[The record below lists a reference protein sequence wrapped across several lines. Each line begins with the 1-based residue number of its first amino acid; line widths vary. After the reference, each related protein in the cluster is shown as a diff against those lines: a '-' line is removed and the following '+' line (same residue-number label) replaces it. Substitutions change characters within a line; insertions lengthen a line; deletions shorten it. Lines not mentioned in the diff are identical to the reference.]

1 MKSLDQLCTPR
12 KSVFDLSRR
21 DVVLDISDLVAGSI
35 NAPAFFEEN
44 FLTDGMKQLL
54 REGFRRLSGSSDQ
67 AVFVLSQAMGG
78 GKTHSMIALGLLA
91 RHPELREQIMG
102 ELYEAG
108 DRLGKARVIAFT
120 GRESDTPLG
129 IWGALAEQLGK
140 KDLFKDYYS
149 PLQAPGQ
156 SAWINLLK
164 GEPTVIL
171 LDELPPYFENAR
183 SKPIGNSDLAHVTS
197 TALSNLLVAVSKKE
211 LSNVCVVISDLK
223 ATYQGGSAILNQ
235 ALVNF
240 ENEAGRGALPL
251 HPVMLNTS
259 EIYHILRTRIFE
271 SLPTDDDIRVVAQ
284 AYAQAVKDA
293 KQMDITNAS
302 PEEFAR
308 QLADSWPFHF
318 SIRDLYAR
326 FRENPGF
333 QQTRGLIRFM
343 RVVVSQLWRSGGAT
357 TQSLIHPY
365 DIDLNNP
372 ATLQE
377 IQAINPTLDN
387 AIAHDIAS
395 QGQSVSEKLDKIL
408 GDGKGSDAQDAS
420 KLMLVSSLAS
430 VPGATLGLSLTEIV
444 SLLCRPGRDA
454 AHLPKDV
461 IGVLTTRAWYLHTDR
476 DGKLFFKNVENLVA
490 KLTSTAKAYTREISL
505 KELKTFLVSIFE
517 PKIRDCFQEVKALSP
532 VDEIDLASDKVVMI
546 VAEPIAG
553 GGLDPALQ
561 QFWLDA
567 SFQNRVLFLSGE
579 REIMDRLLEAA
590 AELKAIG
597 HILGELEAQRVPDN
611 DPQKIGA
618 QELREKI
625 HLRLLSAAREAFT
638 KLHYPQN
645 EQLLTADFMMNFEG
659 NEYNGEKQVRE
670 ALKAKQKFT
679 EDTQSETFRKKCEQR
694 LFTQQ
699 VMPWGEIRR
708 RAAINTRWQWH
719 IPSALDT
726 LKTAMLLEDQWREDG
741 GLVDKGPF
749 PPPQTAVRVQELKR
763 DEPTGEVMLRI
774 TPVHADKAHYEIG
787 ADATTGSA
795 LVADLQNFSSG
806 EMYLTFLAVDSTGEH
821 DTGPLAHWK
830 NQLILKHR
838 LYQLGADRMCELHCA
853 PAGNIRYATDG
864 TDPRTGGGVYED
876 PFLVPPGT
884 VVIRAVAEKNGIE
897 SEVVSIPVPKE
908 IPPFEI
914 DPQRP
919 AIWKQA
925 FTFATTKE
933 SFEQLGRMEKH
944 QARASGGVR
953 VGVAQQSGG
962 RWLQADGADALRLA
976 SEQIKSVLTP
986 LREILGEGEVEF
998 SAGSLVFAK
1007 GQDLIDWIAEVRT
1020 EVDESEIYQPAT
1032 LDD

>member
-1 MKSLDQLCTPR
+1 MKSLESLCTPR

-21 DVVLDISDLVAGSI
+21 DVVLDITDLIAGTI
-35 NAPAFFEEN
+35 KAGAFFEEN

-78 GKTHSMIALGLLA
+78 GKTHSMIAFGLLA
-91 RHPELREQIMG
+91 RHPEIRAKVMG
-102 ELYEAG
+102 DLYEAG
-108 DRLGKARVIAFT
+108 DGLGKARVIAFT

-129 IWGALAEQLGK
+129 VWGALADQLGK
-140 KDLFKDYYS
+140 KELFKDYYS

-171 LDELPPYFENAR
+171 LDELPPYFESAR
-183 SKPIGNSDLAHVTS
+183 ATPIGNSDLAHVTA

-211 LSNVCVVISDLK
+211 LANVCVVISDLK

-235 ALVNF
+235 ALNDF
-240 ENEAGRGALPL
+240 QNEAGRGALPL
-251 HPVMLNTS
+251 HPVMLNTN
-259 EIYHILRTRIFE
+259 ELYHILRTRLFD
-271 SLPTDDDIRVVAQ
+271 SLPADTDIRAVAQ

-293 KQMDITNAS
+293 QQMDITNAS
-302 PEEFAR
+302 PAEFAR

-318 SIRDLYAR
+318 SVRDLYAR

-343 RVVVSQLWRSGGAT
+343 RVVVSQLWASGRAS

-365 DIDLNNP
+365 DVDLNHP

-377 IQAINPTLDN
+377 LQAINPTLDN

-395 QGQSVSEKLDKIL
+395 QGQSVAEKFDKVL
-408 GDGKGSDAQDAS
+408 GDGKGTDAQDAS
-420 KLMLVSSLAS
+420 KLMLISSLAS

-454 AHLPKDV
+454 ARLPKDV
-461 IGVLTTRAWYLHTDR
+461 LGVLTTKAWYLHTDR

-505 KELKTFLVSIFE
+505 KELKAFLTSIFD
-517 PKIRDCFQEVKALSP
+517 PKIRDCFQEVRALPP
-532 VDEIDLASDKVVMI
+532 VDEIDLVSDRVVMI
-546 VAEPIAG
+546 VAEPTAG

-561 QFWLDA
+561 KFWLDA
-567 SFQNRVLFLSGE
+567 TFQNRVVFLSGE
-579 REIMDRLLEAA
+579 REIMERLLEAA

-597 HILGELEAQRVPDN
+597 HILGELETQRVPDN

-679 EDTQSETFRKKCEQR
+679 EDTQSDTFRKKCEQR

-699 VMPWGEIRR
+699 VMPWPEIKR

-726 LKTAMLLEDQWREDG
+726 LKSRMILEDQWRDEG
-741 GLVDKGPF
+741 GLIDKGPF

-763 DEPTGEVMLRI
+763 DEATGEVTLRI
-774 TPVHADKAHYEIG
+774 TPVHADKVHYEIG
-787 ADATTGSA
+787 ADATTGSSQ
-795 LVADLQNFSSG
+795 VPDLQNFTTR
-806 EMYLTFLAVDSTGEH
+806 EMHLTFLAVDSTGEH
-821 DTGPLAHWK
+821 TTGPLTHWK
-830 NQLILKHR
+830 NRLTLKHR
-838 LYQLGADRMCELHCA
+838 LYQQGADRMCELHSA
-853 PAGNIRYATDG
+853 PAGTIRYTTDG
-864 TDPRTGGGVYED
+864 TDPRTGGGAYGDAFV
-876 PFLVPPGT
+876 VPAGT
-884 VVIRAVAEKNGIE
+884 VVVRAVAEKDGIE
-897 SEVVSIPVPKE
+897 SEVISISVPRDL
-908 IPPFEI
+908 PPFEI
-914 DPQRP
+914 DPNRP
-919 AIWKQA
+919 AIWKRP

-944 QARASGGVR
+944 NASASGGVR
-953 VGVAQQSGG
+953 VGVAGT
-962 RWLQADGADALRLA
+962 RWLQTDAADSLRLVADAVKKLI
-976 SEQIKSVLTP
+976 QP
-986 LREILGEGEVEF
+986 LREVLGEGEVEF
-998 SAGSLVFAK
+998 SGGSLVFAK
-1007 GQDLIDWIAEVRT
+1007 GQDLIDWVAEVRT
-1020 EVDESEIYQPAT
+1020 QVRPEEIEQPAK
-1032 LDD
+1032 LDE

>member
-1 MKSLDQLCTPR
+1 MKTLEQLCSPR

-21 DVVLDISDLVAGSI
+21 DIVLDITDLTAGTI
-35 NAPAFFEEN
+35 QADAFFEEN

-91 RHPELREQIMG
+91 EHPELRAKVMG
-102 ELYEAG
+102 DLYEAG
-108 DRLGKARVIAFT
+108 DRLQKARVIAFT

-129 IWGALAEQLGK
+129 IWGALAGQLGK
-140 KDLFKDYYS
+140 KELFKDYYS

-183 SKPIGNSDLAHVTS
+183 SKPIGNSDLAHVTA

-223 ATYQGGSAILNQ
+223 ATYQGGSTILNQ
-235 ALVNF
+235 ALNDF
-240 ENEAGRGALPL
+240 QNEAGRGAMPL
-251 HPVMLNTS
+251 HPVMLNTD
-259 EIYHILRTRIFE
+259 ELYHILRTRLFE
-271 SLPTDDDIRVVAQ
+271 ALPSQEDIREVAK

-308 QLADSWPFHF
+308 QLAESWPFHF
-318 SIRDLYAR
+318 SLRDLYAR

-343 RVVVSQLWRSGGAT
+343 RVVVSQLWSGGKAAS
-357 TQSLIHPY
+357 QSLIHPY
-365 DIDLNNP
+365 DIDLNHP

-395 QGQSVSEKLDKIL
+395 QGQSVAEKLDKII
-408 GDGKGSDAQDAS
+408 GDGKGTDAQDAS
-420 KLMLVSSLAS
+420 KLMLVASLAS

-444 SLLCRPGRDA
+444 SLLCRPGRDVA
-454 AHLPKDV
+454 RLPKDV
-461 IGVLTTRAWYLHTDR
+461 LGVLTTRAWYLHTDR

-505 KELKTFLVSIFE
+505 KELKGFLTSIFD
-517 PKIRDCFQEVKALSP
+517 PKIRDCFHEVRALPP
-532 VDEIDLASDKVVMI
+532 VDEIEPAADRVLLI
-546 VAEPIAG
+546 IAEPTAG
-553 GGLDPALQ
+553 GGLDPVLQ
-561 QFWLDA
+561 KFWQDA
-567 SFQNRVLFLSGE
+567 TYQNRVMFLSGE
-579 REIMDRLLEAA
+579 REIMDRLLEAS

-597 HILGELEAQRVPDN
+597 HILGELEAQRIPDN

-625 HLRLLSAAREAFT
+625 HLRLLSSSREAFT

-645 EQLLTADFMMNFEG
+645 EHLLTADFMMNFEG

-679 EDTQSETFRKKCEQR
+679 EDTQTDTFRKKCEQR
-694 LFTQQ
+694 LFTQR
-699 VMPWGEIRR
+699 VMPWPEIKR

-726 LKTAMLLEDQWREDG
+726 LKSRLLLEDQWREEG

-749 PPPQTAVRVQELKR
+749 PPPQTSVRVQELKR
-763 DEPTGEVMLRI
+763 DESTGEMTLRL
-774 TPVHADKAHYEIG
+774 TPVHADKVHYEIS
-787 ADATTGSA
+787 ADATTGSS
-795 LVADLQNFSSG
+795 LVPDLQNFTTR
-806 EMYLTFLAVDSTGEH
+806 EMRLSFLAVDSKAEH
-821 DTGPLAHWK
+821 ATGPLTYW
-830 NQLILKHR
+830 NNRLTIKHR
-838 LYQLGADRMCELHCA
+838 LFQQGADRMCELHSA
-853 PAGNIRYATDG
+853 PAGTIRYTTDG
-864 TDPRTGGGVYED
+864 TDPHAGAGTYAD
-876 PFLVPPGT
+876 AFAVPPGT
-884 VVIRAVAEKNGIE
+884 VVIRAFAEKDGVE
-897 SEVVSIPVPKE
+897 SEVISLPVPKDL
-908 IPPFEI
+908 PPFEI
-914 DPQRP
+914 DPSLP
-919 AIWKQA
+919 AIWKRP
-925 FTFATTKE
+925 FSLATTKE
-933 SFEQLGRMEKH
+933 SFEQLGRMEKFH
-944 QARASGGVR
+944 ATASGGVR
-953 VGVAQQSGG
+953 VGVASS
-962 RWLQADGADALRLA
+962 RWLQTDAADSLRLD
-976 SEQIKSVLTP
+976 SEAVKKLIQP
-986 LREILGEGEVEF
+986 LREVLGEGEVEF
-998 SAGSLVFAK
+998 SGGALVFAK
-1007 GQDLIDWIAEVRT
+1007 GQDLIDWVAAVRT
-1020 EVDESEIYQPAT
+1020 EVKPDEIEQPAT
-1032 LDD
+1032 LDE

>member
-1 MKSLDQLCTPR
+1 MKSLDQLCSPR

-21 DVVLDISDLVAGSI
+21 DVVLDISDLTAGTI
-35 NAPAFFEEN
+35 NAADFFEEN
-44 FLTDGMKQLL
+44 FLTEGMKQLL
-54 REGFRRLSGSSDQ
+54 REGFRRLSGTSDQ
-67 AVFVLSQAMGG
+67 AVYVLSQAMGG

-91 RHPELREQIMG
+91 RHPELRAKVMG
-102 ELYEAG
+102 DLYEAS

-140 KDLFKDYYS
+140 KELFKDYYS

-171 LDELPPYFENAR
+171 LDELPPYFESAR
-183 SKPIGNSDLAHVTS
+183 SKPIGNSDLAHVTA

-223 ATYQGGSAILNQ
+223 ATYQGGSTILNQ
-235 ALVNF
+235 ALNDF
-240 ENEAGRGALPL
+240 QNEAGRGAMPL
-251 HPVMLNTS
+251 HPVMLNTN
-259 EIYHILRTRIFE
+259 ELYHILRTRLFD
-271 SLPTDDDIRVVAQ
+271 SLPSEKDIQEVAK

-308 QLADSWPFHF
+308 QLAESWPFHF

-343 RVVVSQLWRSGGAT
+343 RVVVAQLWGNGHAA

-365 DIDLNNP
+365 DIDLNHP

-377 IQAINPTLDN
+377 LQAINPTLDN

-395 QGQSVSEKLDKIL
+395 QGQSVSEKLDKAL
-408 GDGKGSDAQDAS
+408 GDGKGTDAQDAS
-420 KLMLVSSLAS
+420 KLMLVASLAS

-454 AHLPKDV
+454 ARLPKDV
-461 IGVLTTRAWYLHTDR
+461 LGVLTTRAWYLHTDR

-505 KELKTFLVSIFE
+505 KELKGFLTSIFE
-517 PKIRDCFQEVKALSP
+517 PKIRDCFQDVRALPP
-532 VDEIDLASDKVVMI
+532 VDEIELAQDRVLMI
-546 VAEPIAG
+546 VAEPTPG

-561 QFWLDA
+561 KFWLDA
-567 SFQNRVLFLSGE
+567 TFQNRVMFLSGE

-625 HLRLLSAAREAFT
+625 HLRLLSSSREAFT

-659 NEYNGEKQVRE
+659 NEYNGEKQVRD
-670 ALKAKQKFT
+670 ALKTKQKFT
-679 EDTQSETFRKKCEQR
+679 EDTQSDTFRKKCEQR

-699 VMPWGEIRR
+699 VMPWTEIKR

-726 LKTAMLLEDQWREDG
+726 LKSRMVLEDQWRDDG
-741 GLVDKGPF
+741 GLLDKGPF
-749 PPPQTAVRVQELKR
+749 PAPQTGVRVQELKR
-763 DEPTGEVMLRI
+763 DETSGEVTLRI
-774 TPVHADKAHYEIG
+774 TPVHADKVHYEIG
-787 ADATTGSA
+787 ADATTGSSQ
-795 LVADLQNFSSG
+795 VPDLQNFQTG
-806 EMYLTFLAVDSTGEH
+806 EMHLTFLAVDSTGEH
-821 DTGPLAHWK
+821 ATGPITNWK
-830 NQLILKHR
+830 NRLTLKHR
-838 LYQLGADRMCELHCA
+838 LYQQGADRMCELHSA
-853 PAGNIRYATDG
+853 PAGTIRYTTDA
-864 TDPRTGGGVYED
+864 TDPRTGGGTYTDAFV
-876 PFLVPPGT
+876 VPAGT
-884 VVIRAVAEKNGIE
+884 VVVRAVAEKDGIE
-897 SEVVSIPVPKE
+897 SEVLPISVPKDL
-908 IPPFEI
+908 PPFEI
-914 DPQRP
+914 DPDRP
-919 AIWKQA
+919 AIWKRA
-925 FTFATTKE
+925 FSSATTKE

-944 QARASGGVR
+944 HASASGGVR
-953 VGVAQQSGG
+953 VGVAGT
-962 RWLQADGADALRLA
+962 RWLQTDAADSLRLS
-976 SEQIKSVLTP
+976 SEAVKSLIQP
-986 LREILGEGEVEF
+986 LRELLGEGEVEF
-998 SAGSLVFAK
+998 SGGSLVFAK
-1007 GQDLIDWIAEVRT
+1007 GQDLIDWVAAVRT
-1020 EVDESEIYQPAT
+1020 QVKPEEIEQPTT